1 MVGNVILMGILV
13 GLGIFYQVLS
23 LFHEAQKRGYQ
34 EMIDV
39 LS

>member
-1 MVGNVILMGILV
+1 MVGNVVLMGILIR
-13 GLGIFYQVLS
+13 LGIFYQVWS

-34 EMIDV
+34 EMIDL